1 MGVLAFLIWIF
12 GLLMVVFWVVG
23 DDLVVGGDSCGRTFI
38 SAPNQVLFTLG
49 WARIDLRPTCTN
61 LLNPTSR
68 RDASYPCLI
77 SLWPK
82 EGCTVMR
89 VITYTMVHSVF
100 VSCIII
106 L

>member
-1 MGVLAFLIWIF
+1 
-12 GLLMVVFWVVG
+12 MVSG
-23 DDLVVGGDSCGRTFI
+23 DLVVGGDSCGRTFV
-38 SAPNQVLFTLG
+38 SAPNQVLFALG